1 MAWNSYPN
9 QSSGN
14 RSGGSFQ
21 EDKSFTPSAV
31 KICSFYNSDGKTL
44 IPDLFDKKA
53 QEVAE
58 SLIGKNKR
66 GFAIGVSSTQLRKI
80 FDEVKRF
87 EQILLANPEQWDK
100 QLPYIKMVKSK
111 VAYSVAR
118 ASKEKEK
125 AGLYKNLETFI
136 SSSIDL
142 IKTEQD
148 YHVFVS
154 LFEAAYGFY
163 YEKAVSAGLKD

>member
-1 MAWNSYPN
+1 MAYNNYGG
-9 QSSGN
+9 GN
-14 RSGGSFQ
+14 NRRD
-21 EDKSFTPSAV
+21 EDKSFTPSAI
-31 KICSFYNSDGKTL
+31 KISSFYSSDGKTL
-44 IPDLFDKKA
+44 ISDLFDKKA

-66 GFAIGVSSTQLRKI
+66 GFAIGISSSQLRKI

-87 EQILLANPEQWDK
+87 EQVLLANSEQWDK

-125 AGLYKNLETFI
+125 SGIYRNLEIFI
-136 SSSIDL
+136 SSAIDL

-154 LFEAAYGFY
+154 LFEATYGFY
-163 YEKAVSAGLKD
+163 YGRAVAAGLKD

>member
-1 MAWNSYPN
+1 MAFSNYGG
-9 QSSGN
+9 GN
-14 RSGGSFQ
+14 RGRDGGY
-21 EDKSFTPSAV
+21 EDKSFTPSAI
-31 KICSFYNSDGKTL
+31 KISSFYNSDGKTL

-58 SLIGKNKR
+58 SLLGKNKR
-66 GFAIGVSSTQLRKI
+66 GFTIGISSSQLRKI

-87 EQILLANPEQWDK
+87 EQILLANSELWEE

-125 AGLYKNLETFI
+125 AGIYRNLEIFI
-136 SSSIDL
+136 SSAIDL

-163 YEKAVSAGLKD
+163 YGKAVAAGLKD